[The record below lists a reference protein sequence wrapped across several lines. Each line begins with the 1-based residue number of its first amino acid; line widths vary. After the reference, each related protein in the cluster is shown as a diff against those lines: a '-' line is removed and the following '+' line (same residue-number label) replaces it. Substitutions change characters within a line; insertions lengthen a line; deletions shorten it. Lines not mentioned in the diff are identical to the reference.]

1 MNGKPFRGFESHP
14 LRQQNWS
21 QRTESRRSI
30 LRLRQSRLQF
40 VAIMLFMAFATT
52 GVMTSA
58 TGQSHAKRS
67 TKGIIC
73 GNPQL
78 PCKTSVPFS
87 PYDLPF
93 RVPPRAVI
101 IDTEYFYAIILKS
114 INTTEDDCSVFVPEP
129 ERIAA
134 QALFPDRKVF
144 TSRCS
149 DIGAD
154 NSGMLYYT
162 NVDWKVRFMAVYGGT
177 TRVAAQRALNAVKAS
192 GKFPGAYMK
201 RMQAGFNGT

>member
-1 MNGKPFRGFESHP
+1 
-14 LRQQNWS
+14 
-21 QRTESRRSI
+21 
-30 LRLRQSRLQF
+30 
-40 VAIMLFMAFATT
+40 MAFATM
-52 GVMTSA
+52 GLMTSA

-73 GNPQL
+73 GNPNVA
-78 PCKTSVPFS
+78 CKTTVPFE

-114 INTTEDDCSVFVPEP
+114 LATQEDDCSVFIPES
-129 ERIAA
+129 ERIEA
-134 QALFPDRKVF
+134 QTLFPDRKVF

-149 DIGAD
+149 DPGAP
-154 NSGMLYYT
+154 NSGMMYYT

-177 TRVAAQRALNAVKAS
+177 TRAAAQRTLNAVKAS

>member
-1 MNGKPFRGFESHP
+1 MRPS
-14 LRQQNWS
+14 S
-21 QRTESRRSI
+21 
-30 LRLRQSRLQF
+30 LQF
-40 VAIMLFMAFATT
+40 VAITLLMAFATI
-52 GVMTSA
+52 GAMTSV
-58 TGQSHAKRS
+58 TGQSHVKRS

-101 IDTEYFYAIILKS
+101 VDTEFFYAIILKS
-114 INTTEDDCSVFVPEP
+114 LPTKEDDCSVFVPESD
-129 ERIAA
+129 RIAA

-177 TRVAAQRALNAVKAS
+177 TRAAAQRTLNTVKAS